1 MTEKTADGNGSINL
15 NTENDSVVVAGISDK
30 GCVRERNEDSVS
42 VHESGEILLLADGM
56 GGHERGAEASRIAID
71 TFSGQVT
78 PELIKSQM
86 TEVTAAAGVP
96 TQYASIHTIIS
107 RAVGKTAST
116 IADINNEL
124 NLERYM
130 GTTIVGVVIV
140 DEEVFWFHVGD
151 SRVYRF
157 RDSKLE
163 QLTTDHS
170 AYEDWKKAGSHGTA
184 PGKNL
189 ITKAIGINPFV
200 EADIEY
206 GEKKSG
212 DLYLLCSDG
221 LSDMISDEEIEEIL
235 NSESD
240 IPEKTNLLFN
250 AALSAGGKDNVSII
264 LCKMV

>member
-1 MTEKTADGNGSINL
+1 MNEKTADGNDSINL
-15 NTENDSVVVAGISDK
+15 NLENDSVVVAGISDK
-30 GCVRERNEDSVS
+30 GCVREKNEDNIC

-71 TFSGQVT
+71 TFSVQLT

-86 TEVTAAAGVP
+86 TEVTAAAGIP

-107 RAVGKTAST
+107 RAVGKTANTLSERN
-116 IADINNEL
+116 AEL
-124 NLERYM
+124 SLERYM
-130 GTTIVGVVIV
+130 GTTIVGLVIV

-157 RDSKLE
+157 KDSKLE
-163 QLTTDHS
+163 QLTSDHS
-170 AYEDWKKAGSHGTA
+170 AYEDWKKAGSVGTA

-189 ITKAIGINPFV
+189 ITKAIGINPLV

-206 GEKKSG
+206 DEKRSG
-212 DLYLLCSDG
+212 DIYLLCSDG
-221 LSDMISDEEIEEIL
+221 LSDMIFDEKIEEIL
-235 NSESD
+235 SGEND

-250 AALSAGGKDNVSII
+250 AALSAGGKDNISVI

>member
-1 MTEKTADGNGSINL
+1 MNEKTADGNDSVNL
-15 NTENDSVVVAGISDK
+15 NIENDRVVVAGISDK
-30 GCVRERNEDSVS
+30 GCVRERNEDSIN
-42 VHESGEILLLADGM
+42 VHESGDILLLADGM

-78 PELIKSQM
+78 PESIKSQM

-107 RAVGKTAST
+107 RAVGKTANT

-130 GTTIVGVVIV
+130 GTTIVGLVIV
-140 DEEVFWFHVGD
+140 GEEVFWFHVGD

-206 GEKKSG
+206 GEKVSG

-221 LSDMISDEEIEEIL
+221 LSDMISDEKIEEIMKDE
-235 NSESD
+235 ND
-240 IPEKTNLLFN
+240 IPEKVNLLFN
-250 AALSAGGKDNVSII
+250 AALSAGGKDNVSVI

>member
-1 MTEKTADGNGSINL
+1 MSEETTEGNDSINL
-15 NTENDSVVVAGISDK
+15 NIENDSVIVAAISDK
-30 GCVRERNEDSVS
+30 GCIRERNEDNIC

-71 TFSGQVT
+71 TFSAQLT

-107 RAVGKTAST
+107 RAVGKTANT

-130 GTTIVGVVIV
+130 GTTIVGLVIIN
-140 DEEVFWFHVGD
+140 EEVFWFHVGD

-157 RDSKLE
+157 RDARLE
-163 QLTTDHS
+163 QITTDHS

-189 ITKAIGINPFV
+189 ITKAIGINPLV

-206 GEKKSG
+206 DEKKSG
-212 DLYLLCSDG
+212 DIYLLCSDG
-221 LSDMISDEEIEEIL
+221 LSDMISDEKIEEIL
-235 NSESD
+235 SDEND
-240 IPEKTNLLFN
+240 IPEKANLLFN
-250 AALSAGGKDNVSII
+250 AALSAGGKDNVSVI

>member
-1 MTEKTADGNGSINL
+1 MTEKTDDGNDSINL
-15 NTENDSVVVAGISDK
+15 NIENDSVVVAGISDK
-30 GCVRERNEDSVS
+30 GCVRERNEDSIN

-107 RAVGKTAST
+107 RAVGKTANT

-130 GTTIVGVVIV
+130 GTTIVGLVIV

-157 RDSKLE
+157 KDSKLE

-206 GEKKSG
+206 GEKVSG

-235 NSESD
+235 NSDND
-240 IPEKTNLLFN
+240 ITEKTNLLFN